1 MRALVATCKIWQ
13 VWKWISIIHHLSVGC
28 SVFRSSLNGV
38 RRGRSIIGAMFHPSC
53 RSDLYLGTTISSCSS
68 VWDRIK
74 FPECSG
80 GMFFLKA
87 TNFVVAQHRNKWI
100 HSGLDKEIEL
110 NDLTVPLLTSE
121 NGSEST
127 QFLSQNRKSRFLPN
141 SFQRWWHILPLQ
153 GNESGKHLLK
163 ALICSFHEVCFILCG
178 LISLQ

>member
-28 SVFRSSLNGV
+28 SVFHSSLNGV

-100 HSGLDKEIEL
+100 QFWAGQRNWAKRPHGASPDLWKRLREHS
-110 NDLTVPLLTSE
+110 
-121 NGSEST
+121 
-127 QFLSQNRKSRFLPN
+127 
-141 SFQRWWHILPLQ
+141 
-153 GNESGKHLLK
+153 
-163 ALICSFHEVCFILCG
+163 
-178 LISLQ
+178 ISLPEQKKQISAQQLPEVVAYSSPPGKWKR

>member
-68 VWDRIK
+68 VWDQIK

-100 HSGLDKEIEL
+100 QFRAGQRNWAKRPHGASP
-110 NDLTVPLLTSE
+110 DLWKR
-121 NGSEST
+121 SEST